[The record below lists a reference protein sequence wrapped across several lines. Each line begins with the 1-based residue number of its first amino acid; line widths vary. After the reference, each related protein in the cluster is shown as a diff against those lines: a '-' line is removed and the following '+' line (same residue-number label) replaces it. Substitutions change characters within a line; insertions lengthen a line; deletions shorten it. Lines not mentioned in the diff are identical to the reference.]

1 MEMYTTP
8 HALSD
13 YLDRP
18 LTCDCGRTHYAA
30 LQYVSICSGAV
41 AALRDLCRDAK
52 TVLVISDENT
62 FAAAGQAALAALD
75 GKKILRV
82 TYPGDHLVVPDEAAV
97 AAMEPFLGQA
107 DALVGIGAGVIQDL
121 AKYGASLGHIP
132 CHIVATAP
140 SMDGYAST
148 GAAMIMGGMKV
159 TYSVPI
165 PNSILADTAVL
176 KDAPM
181 ELIRAGYGDI
191 VGKFS
196 ALNDWKLSSVVK
208 GEYFCQRVYDLMD
221 AALQKT
227 LSLADGLARRDEE
240 AVGALMEALVL
251 AGVAMA
257 LAGNS
262 RPASGSEHHL
272 SHFFETTGLLEKQP
286 YLPHGI
292 DVAYSTVITAQL
304 RQKLL
309 SKPFPTTAVAFDRAD
324 WAANMHR
331 IYSTTAEG
339 YMDLQ
344 DKVGHYAADRM
355 AAYLGREEEIRA
367 VLAEVPAPEEI
378 DAMLRAVGLDMAEFY
393 RLYNSQ
399 KLRDAVL
406 YAKDIK
412 DRYSVLW
419 MYWDLLRDKE

>member
-1 MEMYTTP
+1 MEMYATP
-8 HALSD
+8 HAIGD

-18 LTCDCGRTHYAA
+18 FTCPCGREHYAA
-30 LQYVSICSGAV
+30 LQFVSIRPGAIDD
-41 AALRDLCRDAK
+41 LRQRCRDAK
-52 TVLVISDENT
+52 SVLVVSDENT
-62 FAAAGQAALAALD
+62 FAAAGAATLAALE
-75 GKKILRV
+75 GKTIFRV
-82 TYPGDHLVVPDEAAV
+82 TYPGDRLVVPNEEAV
-97 AAMEPFLGQA
+97 AAMDPYLDRV
-107 DALVGIGAGVIQDL
+107 DAIVGIGSGVIQDIV
-121 AKYGASLGHIP
+121 KYGATGPHLP

-159 TYSVPI
+159 TYPVDI
-165 PNSILADTAVL
+165 PASIVADTDVL
-176 KDAPM
+176 RSAPM

-196 ALNDWKLSSVVK
+196 ALNDWKLSHLVK

-227 LSLADGLARRDEE
+227 LSLADGLVQRDGD
-240 AVGALMEALVL
+240 AVNALMEALVL
-251 AGVAMA
+251 AGVAMSF
-257 LAGNS
+257 AGSS

-272 SHFFETTGLLEKQP
+272 SHFFETTGLLENKP
-286 YLPHGI
+286 YLPHGV

-309 SKPFPTTAVAFDRAD
+309 SAPFPTEAVPFDRAH
-324 WAANMHR
+324 WAENMHR
-331 IYSTTAEG
+331 IYDFTAEG
-339 YMDLQ
+339 YMELQ
-344 DKVGHYAADRM
+344 DRVGHYATDRM
-355 AAYLGREEEIRA
+355 ATYLGKEAEIRA

-378 DAMLRAVGLDMAEFY
+378 DGMLRSVGLDMAEFY
-393 RLYNSQ
+393 DLYGEA
-399 KLRDAVL
+399 KLHDAVL

-419 MYWDLLRDKE
+419 MYWDLYRQ